1 MPGRGGR
8 PKGSK
13 SFRTL
18 QREARVAAIKA
29 HADLPDAK
37 GYDRID
43 CLVVMEEAMRFFYE
57 IADKARKKA
66 DADGFKSG
74 IRDAITVAKD
84 LAPYRHPRLTT
95 TRIGGDESLPPIRL
109 EQLTDS
115 QLDYL
120 LNKLMVGLSAKE
132 PGTKD

>member
-1 MPGRGGR
+1 MTYHGGR
-8 PKGSK
+8 KPGAKNR
-13 SFRTL
+13 RTL
-18 QREARVAAIKA
+18 QREARVAAIEA
-29 HADLPDAK
+29 GTALPSAK

-57 IADKARKKA
+57 TADKARKK
-66 DADGFKSG
+66 DDIGGFKSG

-120 LNKLMVGLSAKE
+120 LNKLMAGLSAKDDK
-132 PGTKD
+132 G